1 MLRSG
6 DWDRDHRL
14 STMPETFVRVKHK
27 SRQLMTLST
36 PASDCSNY
44 VSPGRLPMLILH
56 GPSESRSRMAFNE
69 IRAGVVGVGFIGV
82 AHVEALRRLGVD
94 VVGVVGSTPERAT
107 EKADA
112 LGVGKV
118 YDDVAAMAADP
129 EVDVVHVASPN
140 YAHADQVRTLLAAG
154 KHVVCE
160 KPLALDSD
168 DTADL
173 VERAAA
179 SGLVNA
185 VCFNIRFYPA
195 NHQAMAMVA
204 SGDIG
209 EPRFITG
216 SYHQD
221 WLLLDTD
228 WNWRLEPEEA
238 GQLRAVAD
246 IGSHWLD
253 LTRFVS
259 GRRIVEV
266 MADLHTLVP
275 VRRHPAG
282 PVETF
287 STAAAEGDLIEEV
300 MTSDDAAGILL
311 RYEGGAR
318 GAVTISQVSAGQ
330 KNSVRYEVAGSKS
343 SLGWFSAEPEDLFI
357 GHRGRPNE
365 IASRDPGLFAP
376 EAARLIAYPG
386 GHVEGFPDTFR
397 ALFSQVYGDV
407 LAGGPSEDPTYP
419 TFADGHDAVLVT
431 DAIAKSH
438 QTSSWTTVQR

>member
-1 MLRSG
+1 MGLN
-6 DWDRDHRL
+6 
-14 STMPETFVRVKHK
+14 EVK
-27 SRQLMTLST
+27 
-36 PASDCSNY
+36 
-44 VSPGRLPMLILH
+44 
-56 GPSESRSRMAFNE
+56 
-69 IRAGVVGVGFIGV
+69 AGVVGVGFIGV
-82 AHVEALRRLGVD
+82 AHVEALRRLGVE
-94 VVGVVGSTPERAT
+94 VAGVVGSSPERAQT
-107 EKADA
+107 KAEA
-112 LGVGKV
+112 AGLGRV
-118 YDDVAAMAADP
+118 YSNVEEMAADP
-129 EVDVVHVASPN
+129 GIDVIHIASPN
-140 YAHADQVRTLLAAG
+140 YAHADQVRIALAAG

-160 KPLALDSD
+160 KPLALSSA

-173 VERAAA
+173 VGRAAE

-204 SGDIG
+204 NGEIG

-221 WLLLDTD
+221 WLLLETD
-228 WNWRLEPEEA
+228 WNWRLQPEEA
-238 GQLRAVAD
+238 GNLRAVAD

-253 LTRFVS
+253 LTRFIS
-259 GRRIVEV
+259 GRRVVEV

-287 STAAAEGDLIEEV
+287 AAVDDTADLVEEE
-300 MTSDDAAGILL
+300 MRSDDAAGILL

-330 KNSVRYEVAGSKS
+330 KNSVRYEVAGSQSALRWLS
-343 SLGWFSAEPEDLFI
+343 SNPDDLFI

-365 IASRDPGLFAP
+365 ILSRDPGLYAP
-376 EAARLIAYPG
+376 QAASLIAYPG

-397 ALFSQVYGDV
+397 ALFSKVYADV
-407 LAGGPSEDPTYP
+407 LAGGPSPTPAYP

-431 DAIAKSH
+431 DAVAKSH
-438 QTSSWTTVQR
+438 ETQSWTAVER

>member
-1 MLRSG
+1 MGLN
-6 DWDRDHRL
+6 
-14 STMPETFVRVKHK
+14 EVK
-27 SRQLMTLST
+27 
-36 PASDCSNY
+36 
-44 VSPGRLPMLILH
+44 
-56 GPSESRSRMAFNE
+56 
-69 IRAGVVGVGFIGV
+69 AGVVGVGFIGV
-82 AHVEALRRLGVD
+82 AHVEALRRLGVE
-94 VVGVVGSTPERAT
+94 VAGVVGSSPERAQT
-107 EKADA
+107 KAEA
-112 LGVGKV
+112 AGLGRV
-118 YDDVAAMAADP
+118 YSNVEEMAADP
-129 EVDVVHVASPN
+129 GIDVIHIASPN
-140 YAHADQVRTLLAAG
+140 YAHADQVRIALAAG

-160 KPLALDSD
+160 KPLALSSA

-173 VERAAA
+173 VGRATA

-204 SGDIG
+204 NGEIG

-221 WLLLDTD
+221 WLLLETD
-228 WNWRLEPEEA
+228 WNWRLQPEEA
-238 GQLRAVAD
+238 GNLRAVAD

-253 LTRFVS
+253 LTRFIS
-259 GRRIVEV
+259 GRRVVEV

-287 STAAAEGDLIEEV
+287 AAVDDTADLVEEE
-300 MTSDDAAGILL
+300 MRSDDAAGILL

-330 KNSVRYEVAGSKS
+330 KNSVRYEVAGSQSALRWLS
-343 SLGWFSAEPEDLFI
+343 SNPDDLFI

-365 IASRDPGLFAP
+365 ILSRDPGLYAP
-376 EAARLIAYPG
+376 QAASLIAYPG

-397 ALFSQVYGDV
+397 ALFSKVYADV
-407 LAGGPSEDPTYP
+407 LAGGPSPTPAYP

-431 DAIAKSH
+431 DAVAKSH
-438 QTSSWTTVQR
+438 ETQSWTAVER

>member
-1 MLRSG
+1 MGR
-6 DWDRDHRL
+6 
-14 STMPETFVRVKHK
+14 
-27 SRQLMTLST
+27 RQLKT
-36 PASDCSNY
+36 
-44 VSPGRLPMLILH
+44 
-56 GPSESRSRMAFNE
+56 
-69 IRAGVVGVGFIGV
+69 GVVGVGFIGV
-82 AHVEALRRLGVD
+82 AHIEALRRLGVE
-94 VVGVVGSTPERAT
+94 VSGVVGSSPDRARA
-107 EKADA
+107 KAET
-112 LGVGKV
+112 LGVPKV
-118 YDDVAAMAADP
+118 YESVDEMAADTAI
-129 EVDVVHVASPN
+129 DVIHIASPN
-140 YAHADQVRTLLAAG
+140 YAHADQVRTVLAGG

-160 KPLALDSD
+160 KPLALNST

-173 VERAAA
+173 VSRAAE

-204 SGDIG
+204 NGEIG

-221 WLLLDTD
+221 WLLLETD
-228 WNWRLEPEEA
+228 WNWRLQPEEA
-238 GQLRAVAD
+238 GGLRAVAD

-253 LTRFVS
+253 LSSFVS

-287 STAAAEGDLIEEV
+287 AAADEDADLVEER
-300 MTSDDAAGILL
+300 MDSDDAAGILL

-318 GAVTISQVSAGQ
+318 GALTVSQVSAGQ
-330 KNSVRYEVAGSKS
+330 KNSVRYEVAGSES
-343 SLGWFSAEPEDLFI
+343 ALRWFSANPDDLFI

-365 IASRDPGLFAP
+365 TLSRDPGLYAP
-376 EAARLIAYPG
+376 EAGRIIGYPA

-397 ALFSQVYGDV
+397 ALFSQVYADV
-407 LAGGPSEDPTYP
+407 LDGDPADKPSYP
-419 TFADGHDAVLVT
+419 TFADGHDVVLVT
-431 DAIAKSH
+431 DAIARSH
-438 QTSSWTTVQR
+438 QTQRWIAVER